1 MSQKPA
7 VVIFFNDWVVHPGG
21 VNAGGGESA
30 TMALGRAI
38 RALGYRVIACANLPD
53 GEVSVDGIEFW
64 NFGADYALHTVTERL
79 QEIGDYYCIAATLAH
94 PFLFVRSH
102 ANCLARIL
110 INHSPGVASS
120 GIETATVVRMIDYM
134 LCVSDT
140 QRSILLSHKVSGDK
154 IKVVKNGFDPE
165 IFTYAGPEGRDW
177 DQLVFI
183 GRVEAP
189 KGVHVLIQVF
199 GELKIEFPDLKLS
212 IFGDESYWPE
222 FTSHKQDLM
231 RKLPGLQFHGKV
243 PQVEL
248 AGHLRKAGLL
258 VFPSQTFETAGLA
271 IVDAQASGCPVVAN
285 GVGGVP
291 EYVVEKQLGE
301 LVHDK
306 NPKALREAIA
316 KLLRDRPRLMRMSEA
331 AKTLGR
337 KRPWQVV
344 AQEVLS
350 WAEKAATARRPLP
363 LEILPKSILR
373 IKHFESTP
381 VADILAAHETVAHET
396 EFSATQL
403 LEARRFR
410 EDDAWPYLIEG
421 VRLESS
427 GEIELAIEAY
437 HQAAERSITGDWQA
451 FFRLALLHAE
461 RRELPLARK
470 YAEKVIEQYPKFLYR
485 AELEQ
490 LIASTKM

>member
-1 MSQKPA
+1 MNTKPA
-7 VVIFFNDWVVHPGG
+7 VVLFFNDWVVHPGG

-30 TMALGRAI
+30 TMALARAI
-38 RALGYRVIACANLPD
+38 AALGYRVIACANLPD
-53 GEVSVDGIEFW
+53 GECSMHGIEFW
-64 NFGADYALHTVTERL
+64 DFGPDYTLDTVSKRL
-79 QEIGDYYCIAATLAH
+79 EAIGDYYCIAATLAH
-94 PFLFVRSH
+94 PFLFVRNH

-120 GIETATVVRMIDYM
+120 GIETGTVVRMIDYM

-140 QRSILLSHKVSGDK
+140 QRSILLSYRVAPDK

-177 DQLVFI
+177 DQLIFI

-199 GELKIEFPDLKLS
+199 GELKIEFPNLKLS
-212 IFGDESYWPE
+212 IFGDESFWPE
-222 FTSHKQDLM
+222 FTSHKHELM

-248 AGHLRKAGLL
+248 AEHLRKAGLL
-258 VFPSQTFETAGLA
+258 VFPSQSFETAGLA
-271 IVDAQASGCPVVAN
+271 VVDAQASGCPVVAN

-291 EYVVEKQLGE
+291 EYVFEKRLGE

-306 NPKALREAIA
+306 NPKALRETIA
-316 KLLRDRPRLMRMSEA
+316 MLLRDRPRLIKMSEA
-331 AKTLGR
+331 AETLGR
-337 KRPWQVV
+337 QRPWQVV

-350 WAEKAATARRPLP
+350 WADKAASARRPLP
-363 LEILPKSILR
+363 LEVLPKSVLQ
-373 IKHFESTP
+373 IKHFDSAP
-381 VADILAAHETVAHET
+381 VTDILAAHELVAQKT
-396 EFSATQL
+396 ELSDVAL
-403 LEARRFR
+403 HEARRFR
-410 EDDAWPYLIEG
+410 EHDAWPYLIEG

-427 GEIELAIEAY
+427 GEIERAIEAY
-437 HQAAERSITGDWQA
+437 HQAAERSSTGDWQA

-461 RRELPLARK
+461 RKELPLARK
-470 YAEKVIEQYPKFLYR
+470 YAEKVIERSPKFLYR

-490 LIASTKM
+490 LIACTKM